1 MFKTHFFPPSLPWS
15 KKDDIISD
23 KYLDSFY
30 MTRAFPTRVQET
42 LHLIWAGSAQDTYN
56 IEVGGICRTRVSV
69 HPGRDACLHMNDG
82 SSHAVDVCFCCVA
95 SAKDNFRA
103 HVNLRKTV
111 KKKKNYSTGE
121 NNNQRWLND
130 ILWSWKPPS
139 EGMHPRVP
147 ASTIW
152 EIRLFCSACE
162 YGQRDS
168 TWTNSYSRLA
178 LLRQATGQ
186 WP

>member
-42 LHLIWAGSAQDTYN
+42 LHLIWAGSAEDTYN
-56 IEVGGICRTRVSV
+56 IEVGGICGTRVSV

-111 KKKKNYSTGE
+111 KKKRITQQGKTITKDDLMTFCDLGN
-121 NNNQRWLND
+121 
-130 ILWSWKPPS
+130 PPQK
-139 EGMHPRVP
+139 GCIHQYLQVP
-147 ASTIW
+147 
-152 EIRLFCSACE
+152 F
-162 YGQRDS
+162 GK
-168 TWTNSYSRLA
+168 
-178 LLRQATGQ
+178 
-186 WP
+186 